1 MARWVQFGCFS
12 PFLRLHSSDN
22 PFNTREPWAFSSECE
37 QVCAKFLQFRHRLVP
52 YLYSVNADSTDS
64 YKSLVEPVYYDHP
77 ERDEAYAHK
86 NQFMFGDQLMV
97 VPIVTP
103 TSSITKLGSAKGWL
117 PPGRW
122 VDIFEGL
129 VYDGDRELT
138 FYRSLGNYP
147 VFAKEGAIIPLDGK
161 TGGALENGCPIP
173 ESIEILVFPGQ
184 DGQFDLVEDDGSGA
198 EVGDIKLSRTPIR
211 YSQTEGTITIG
222 PTTDALLKER
232 SYSVRILAGSAEGA
246 TVKVDGSAF
255 DSSKVSEDIITIG
268 PQSTS
273 ATITITLSKE
283 SSKAKTSAERN
294 DQIFER
300 LRVSQMDLVAKN
312 TIWKAVKTADKDG
325 ILKVISRLDAIK
337 GHEEIK
343 GAVMELLVA
352 E

>member
-22 PFNTREPWAFSSECE
+22 PFNTREPWAFSLESE

-64 YKSLVEPVYYDHP
+64 YKSLVEPVYYDYP

-103 TSSITKLGSAKGWL
+103 TSTITKLGSAKGWL

-173 ESIEILVFPGQ
+173 ESIEILVFTGQ

-211 YSQTEGTITIG
+211 YSQAEGTITIG

-246 TVKVDGSAF
+246 TVKVDGSAI
-255 DSSKVSEDIITIG
+255 SSKVSKEIINIG
-268 PQSTS
+268 PESTS
-273 ATITITLSKE
+273 ATITITLSQE
-283 SSKAKTSAERN
+283 SSKAKSSAERN

-300 LRVSQMDLVAKN
+300 LRVAQMDLVAKN

-325 ILKVISRLDAIK
+325 ILKVISRLDAIE
-337 GHEEIK
+337 GHEEMK

>member
-1 MARWVQFGCFS
+1 
-12 PFLRLHSSDN
+12 
-22 PFNTREPWAFSSECE
+22 
-37 QVCAKFLQFRHRLVP
+37 
-52 YLYSVNADSTDS
+52 
-64 YKSLVEPVYYDHP
+64 
-77 ERDEAYAHK
+77 
-86 NQFMFGDQLMV
+86 MFGDQLMV